1 MGGETADDPDE
12 RAALVRSFADEI
24 GHTLLVK
31 GAVDV
36 VSDGDGVRLNHTGN
50 PGMTVG
56 GTGDVLAGAVGAL
69 AAVTDSFHA
78 AAVGVYANGLAGDA
92 AADDMGYGLVATDLP
107 DRLPEAMRDE

>member
-1 MGGETADDPDE
+1 VLGPGLGDSDGVSEFVREFLSRYDGRAVVDADALRVVPRIDTDAELICTPHQGELVGMGGETADDPDE

-50 PGMTVG
+50 RG
-56 GTGDVLAGAVGAL
+56 
-69 AAVTDSFHA
+69 
-78 AAVGVYANGLAGDA
+78 
-92 AADDMGYGLVATDLP
+92 
-107 DRLPEAMRDE
+107 

>member
-1 MGGETADDPDE
+1 MGETADDPDE

-50 PGMTVG
+50 RG
-56 GTGDVLAGAVGAL
+56 G
-69 AAVTDSFHA
+69 
-78 AAVGVYANGLAGDA
+78 
-92 AADDMGYGLVATDLP
+92 
-107 DRLPEAMRDE
+107 